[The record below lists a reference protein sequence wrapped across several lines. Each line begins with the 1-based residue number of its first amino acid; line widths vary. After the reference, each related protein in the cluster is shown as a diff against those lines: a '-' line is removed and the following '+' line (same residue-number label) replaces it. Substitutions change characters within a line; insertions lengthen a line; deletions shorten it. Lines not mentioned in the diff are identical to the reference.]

1 MAEASPARV
10 DHLAEGSAWSCAAAL
25 WQTIAGRPVALEP
38 TAGLGLRLARAVEAD
53 AARVVYRLERVAD
66 ARLDRRE
73 AGDAGRDAL
82 RKLDELRQGL
92 DMLLRGLGAGASNA
106 ACAGLDQQ
114 QLDDR
119 AGIARNGPSRASG
132 GRGRSTPAQD
142 RWSAWDAGVAE
153 ILGQREVIDADTSP
167 RALLEVTHG

>member
-1 MAEASPARV
+1 M
-10 DHLAEGSAWSCAAAL
+10 
-25 WQTIAGRPVALEP
+25 
-38 TAGLGLRLARAVEAD
+38 
-53 AARVVYRLERVAD
+53 VYRLERVAD

-92 DMLLRGLGAGASNA
+92 DMLLRGLGTGASNA

-132 GRGRSTPAQD
+132 GRGAPSHGLSARERQEAD
-142 RWSAWDAGVAE
+142 RRAT
-153 ILGQREVIDADTSP
+153 ILALDRMARGDVIDATPD
-167 RALLEVTHG
+167 LLQLGGG

>member
-1 MAEASPARV
+1 M
-10 DHLAEGSAWSCAAAL
+10 
-25 WQTIAGRPVALEP
+25 
-38 TAGLGLRLARAVEAD
+38 
-53 AARVVYRLERVAD
+53 VYRLERVAD

-92 DMLLRGLGAGASNA
+92 DMLLRGLGTGASNA

-132 GRGRSTPAQD
+132 GRTPP
-142 RWSAWDAGVAE
+142 RGSNPGE
-153 ILGQREVIDADTSP
+153 
-167 RALLEVTHG
+167 RALLGVLGALGRGRREAVDAGDVLALEVRDR